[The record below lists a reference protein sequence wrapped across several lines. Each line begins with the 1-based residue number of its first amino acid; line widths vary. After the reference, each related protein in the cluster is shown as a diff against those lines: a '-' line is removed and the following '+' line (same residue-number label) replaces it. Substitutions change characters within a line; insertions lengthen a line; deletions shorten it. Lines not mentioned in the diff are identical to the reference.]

1 MRTHLLV
8 PDTLKYTKEH
18 EWVKL
23 ESNIATIGITDYA
36 QGELG
41 DVVFVEMPKVG
52 TKVTQMQPF
61 GVIEAVKAVSE
72 LFSPVSGE
80 VTEINS
86 RLETEAGII
95 NKDPYG
101 EGWIIKVKIS
111 NPAEIDNL
119 LTADKY
125 KDLLNK

>member
-1 MRTHLLV
+1 LLV

-52 TKVTQMQPF
+52 AKVAQMQPF

-72 LFSPVSGE
+72 MFSPVSGE
-80 VTEINS
+80 VAEINS
-86 RLETEAGII
+86 KLETEAGVI

-101 EGWIIKVKIS
+101 EGWIIKVKVS

>member
-1 MRTHLLV
+1 LLV
-8 PDTLKYTKEH
+8 PDTLRYTKEH

-23 ESNIATIGITDYA
+23 DGNTATIGITDYA

-41 DVVFVEMPKVG
+41 DVVFVELPKVG
-52 TKVTQMQPF
+52 AKVTQMQPF

-72 LFSPVSGE
+72 MFSPVSGE

-86 RLETEAGII
+86 KLEKEAGII

-101 EGWIIKVKIS
+101 EGWIIKVKVS
-111 NPAEIDNL
+111 NPTELDSL
-119 LTADKY
+119 LSPDKY
-125 KDLLNK
+125 KELLNK

>member
-1 MRTHLLV
+1 MLV

-18 EWVKL
+18 EWVKS

-41 DVVFVEMPKVG
+41 DVVFVEMPKLG
-52 TKVTQMQPF
+52 AKVTQMQPF

-86 RLETEAGII
+86 KLETEAGII

-111 NPAEIDNL
+111 NQTEIDNL

-125 KDLLNK
+125 KELLNK